1 MNYKNETLR
10 NALAAEYVLGTLR
23 GGARR
28 RYQQLMMESQ
38 LITETTWMWEQYLNG
53 LGQNVQP
60 VEPPASVWQAIERQL
75 GLADDSADSN
85 VVAMPAAKSSR
96 PVVWQ
101 AIAGLATAA
110 AIILAVVLMPATP
123 PVKAPI
129 TDIAVV
135 TDAEAKPLWLIEIST
150 STLAVRSTA
159 NLTARTD
166 KDFELWMV
174 PADGSAP
181 ISLGLLPE
189 GGQLAI
195 SRPDWFD
202 LADIAALAVS
212 LEPNGGSP
220 SGAPT
225 EVLYIAPISAV

>member
-1 MNYKNETLR
+1 MNYRKESLR

-28 RYQQLMMESQ
+28 RYQQLMMQSQ
-38 LITETTWMWEQYLNG
+38 LITETTWLWEQYLNG
-53 LGQNVQP
+53 LGQQIPP
-60 VEPPASVWQAIERQL
+60 VEPPVRVWQAIEQKL
-75 GLADDSADSN
+75 GLSAEQQDN
-85 VVAMPAAKSSR
+85 VVPIGTSPTPR
-96 PVVWQ
+96 PVLWQ

-110 AIILAVVLMPATP
+110 AIVIAVVMMPGTAPEVTP
-123 PVKAPI
+123 V

-135 TDAEAKPLWLIEIST
+135 ADDEARPLWLIEISQ
-150 STLAVRSTA
+150 SSLAVRSTA

-189 GGQLAI
+189 GGQLALN
-195 SRPDWFD
+195 RPGWFN
-202 LADIAALAVS
+202 LSDIAALAVS

-220 SGAPT
+220 DGSPT
-225 EVLYIAPISAV
+225 EILYIAPISAV

>member
-1 MNYKNETLR
+1 
-10 NALAAEYVLGTLR
+10 
-23 GGARR
+23 
-28 RYQQLMMESQ
+28 
-38 LITETTWMWEQYLNG
+38 
-53 LGQNVQP
+53 
-60 VEPPASVWQAIERQL
+60 
-75 GLADDSADSN
+75 
-85 VVAMPAAKSSR
+85 
-96 PVVWQ
+96 
-101 AIAGLATAA
+101 
-110 AIILAVVLMPATP
+110 MPATP
-123 PVKAPI
+123 PVKAPV
-129 TDIAVV
+129 TNIAVV
-135 TDAEAKPLWLIEIST
+135 TDAEATPLWLIEIST
-150 STLAVRSTA
+150 STLAVRTTA

-174 PADGSAP
+174 PADGGAP

-220 SGAPT
+220 TGAPT